1 MTGDPA
7 TAWAIAFRLARR
19 EMRGGF
25 KGFRLMMACLAIGVG
40 AIAAIGSFSA
50 TIDQSLRNDA
60 RALLGGDVELR
71 LSQRRAADDELTW
84 LRRHGDVSLAT
95 TLRAMASTLPQA
107 DAGMRRQ
114 LVELKSVDGAY
125 PLFGTVRLA
134 PDIPFAEAIA
144 PYQDNGQTIY
154 GAVGQ
159 ADMLAGLGIAVGER
173 FHVGEA
179 IFALRAVLLRDPD
192 GAADT
197 FKLGPTLIVSD
208 QALAATGLEQP
219 GSIIRYNYRL
229 RFAPTTDSATWESNI
244 KRSFPDA
251 GWRIR
256 FVDDATPGLSRQLD
270 RLKLF
275 FTLIGLTALLVG
287 GIGVANAVKSYLD
300 GKTATIAI
308 LKCLGAPAGLI
319 FRTYLLQVLAMAMGG
334 IAIGLSFGAL
344 LPAAGFSA
352 VGQVLPIDLHF
363 ALHGKP
369 LALAALYGLLT
380 ALAFALWPLARA
392 REIPAAH
399 LFRDLVSHDRTW
411 PRPGYIAATVAAA
424 LALMVLAYVSAS
436 QRNFAL
442 WFILGTIGTI
452 LVFRAFAEVLRALAR
467 IAGQAVSTGRLAK
480 FGLRWPLLNF
490 ALANLYRPGAS
501 TGIIL
506 LSFGIGLT
514 LFVTLLQVE
523 GNLVAEA
530 RQRLPAKAPSYF
542 FIDIQP
548 DQVAEFDRIT
558 ASAPGVRE
566 TRRMPSLRARI
577 TAINSQPVNED
588 SVAPEV
594 RWAVRSDRG
603 LTYAAEPP
611 PGTRV
616 IDGQWWNADYQG
628 PPLISLDSSIA
639 KGMGIGIGDS
649 LTFNI
654 LGREVDATIANLRA
668 VDYMN
673 LSINFAVV
681 FAPGTLEG
689 APQTHIATVEASR
702 ETEPALREA
711 VLSRF
716 ANVTAISVRDTI
728 DSLAEVIDNIA
739 HAARAAAGLA
749 LVVGT
754 LVLAGA
760 IAAGRQARIYDAVVL
775 KVLGATRRN
784 ILMAYIVEY
793 ALIGLAASVIA
804 AVLGAFAARF
814 VISQM
819 WYTTWQLQRADLV
832 LTVLLCSLAVTI
844 FGFIGTWRALGHK
857 SSPILRAR

>member
-1 MTGDPA
+1 MATDP
-7 TAWAIAFRLARR
+7 TAGWGLALRLARR
-19 EMRGGF
+19 ELRGGL
-25 KGFRLMMACLAIGVG
+25 KGFRLMMACLALGVG

-60 RALLGGDVELR
+60 RALLGGDAELR
-71 LSQRRAADDELTW
+71 LTQRRASADALDF
-84 LRRHGDVSLAT
+84 LRRSGDLSVVT
-95 TLRAMASTLPQA
+95 TLRAMSSTVPRA
-107 DAGMRRQ
+107 DGGIKRQ
-114 LVELKSVDGAY
+114 LVELKSVDAAY
-125 PLFGTVRLA
+125 PLVGAVRLA
-134 PDIPFAEAIA
+134 PDITIA
-144 PYQDNGQTIY
+144 DAVAPRSENGETIY

-159 ADMLAGLGIAVGER
+159 ADLLAGLGIAVGDH

-179 IFALRAVLLRDPD
+179 TFAFRAVLLREPD
-192 GAADT
+192 GASDA
-197 FKLGPTLIVSD
+197 FKLGPSLIVGD
-208 QALAATGLEQP
+208 QGLAATQLDQP

-229 RFAPTTDSATWESNI
+229 RFTTPTDVAVWENTI
-244 KRSFPDA
+244 KQAFPDA

-256 FVDDATPGLSRQLD
+256 FVDEASPGLARQLD

-300 GKTATIAI
+300 SKTGTIAI
-308 LKCLGAPAGLI
+308 LKCLGAPATLI
-319 FRTYLLQVLAMAMGG
+319 FRTYLLQVLAMASSG
-334 IAIGLSFGAL
+334 IAVGLVIGAL

-352 VGQVLPIDLHF
+352 VGQVLPVDLRF
-363 ALHGKP
+363 ALHAKP
-369 LALAALYGLLT
+369 LGLAALYGLLT

-399 LFRDLVSHDRTW
+399 LFRDLVSRDRAW
-411 PRPGYIAATVAAA
+411 PRADLIAATAAAA
-424 LALMVLAYVSAS
+424 LALMALAYFSAS

-442 WFILGTIGTI
+442 WFILGAIGTLI
-452 LVFRAFAEVLRALAR
+452 VFRAFAEVLRFVAR
-467 IAGQAVSTGRLAK
+467 IASRLVSQGVAGK
-480 FGLRWPLLNF
+480 VGLRWPLLNF
-490 ALANLYRPGAS
+490 ALANLYRPGAP

-523 GNLVAEA
+523 GNLVNET

-548 DQVAEFDRIT
+548 DQVAAFDRIT
-558 ASAPGVRE
+558 STAPGVRE

-577 TAINSQPVNED
+577 TGINGQPVNED
-588 SVAPEV
+588 TVAPNA

-616 IDGQWWNADYQG
+616 IAGQWWSADYQG
-628 PPLISLDSSIA
+628 PPLISLDSNIA
-639 KGMGIGIGDS
+639 QGMGIGIGDTM
-649 LTFNI
+649 TFNI
-654 LGREVDATIANLRA
+654 LGREVNATIANLRA
-668 VDYMN
+668 VDYMT

-702 ETEPALREA
+702 DAEPALREA
-711 VLSRF
+711 VLSQF
-716 ANVTAISVRDTI
+716 GNVTAISIRDTI
-728 DSLAEVIDNIA
+728 ESLAEVIDNIA
-739 HAARAAAGLA
+739 DAARAAAGLA

-784 ILMAYIVEY
+784 ILFAYVVEY
-793 ALIGLAASVIA
+793 ALIGLAASGIA
-804 AVLGAFAARF
+804 GVLGAFAAKF
-814 VISQM
+814 VIGQM
-819 WYTTWQLQRADLV
+819 QYVTWELQRTDLV
-832 LTVLLCSLAVTI
+832 LTVLLCSLAVTS
-844 FGFIGTWRALGHK
+844 FGFIGTWRALGQK
-857 SSPILRAR
+857 ASPVLRAR